1 MIYAYTTPDYAPHDG
16 WTKIGYTDRQSVE
29 ERIKQ
34 QTHTADIR
42 THLEWK
48 QEARY
53 TDGSEEYFTDH
64 DFHDY
69 LTRCKGIERQPKTE
83 WFRIDGAASR
93 DFFYRFA
100 AKDYGDLQKKDAQQ
114 RDYILRDEQKKAVD
128 MTLAYVASGEEPREF
143 LWNAK
148 PRFGKTLAAYDFVR
162 RLGARHVLIVTNRPS
177 IANSWFDDF
186 DKFIGGQTDYKFVSD
201 TDALKERAV
210 WSRAMYSD
218 YLNTLGEA
226 GEERARMIAF
236 ESLQGLK
243 GSVHFGG
250 EHRKL
255 EWIKNLH
262 WDLLIIDEAHE
273 GVDTYRKP
281 TRRSREFGG
290 TSRCIFRA
298 RRSRRLH
305 KGASARGRSSTGR
318 MPTNRKRRGAF
329 RARRRTLTPRFRS
342 ST

>member
-1 MIYAYTTPDYAPHDG
+1 MTIPRIEPCRRIRPMIYAYTTPDYAPHDG

-114 RDYILRDEQKKAVD
+114 RDYILRDEQKK
-128 MTLAYVASGEEPREF
+128 
-143 LWNAK
+143 
-148 PRFGKTLAAYDFVR
+148 
-162 RLGARHVLIVTNRPS
+162 
-177 IANSWFDDF
+177 
-186 DKFIGGQTDYKFVSD
+186 
-201 TDALKERAV
+201 
-210 WSRAMYSD
+210 SRANFSGM
-218 YLNTLGEA
+218 
-226 GEERARMIAF
+226 
-236 ESLQGLK
+236 
-243 GSVHFGG
+243 
-250 EHRKL
+250 
-255 EWIKNLH
+255 
-262 WDLLIIDEAHE
+262 
-273 GVDTYRKP
+273 
-281 TRRSREFGG
+281 RSRA
-290 TSRCIFRA
+290 SA
-298 RRSRRLH
+298 RRSP
-305 KGASARGRSSTGR
+305 
-318 MPTNRKRRGAF
+318 PTISCA
-329 RARRRTLTPRFRS
+329 A
-342 ST
+342 